1 MSFGILSLQP
11 KFYLLGDR
19 NCSSRGMTS
28 LLLFLLVHWVL
39 MATLVETQHRVEVVS
54 TLVEEVVDTRKI
66 LPTLG

>member
-1 MSFGILSLQP
+1 
-11 KFYLLGDR
+11 
-19 NCSSRGMTS
+19 MTS

-66 LPTLG
+66 LPTL